1 MADMKTPQVRSELP
15 LALVETAFLASTASL
30 GWLASFYLG
39 LTPVLRLFLPIPLA
53 LATRRWGP
61 RWGWMGLATTFLLLS
76 VLMGPPRGLA
86 YICRYGLL
94 AVLLGDHWRRGTG
107 WGTTVAQGM
116 VVGTVG
122 FFGQVAILSVLLG
135 ENLWVYL
142 TNQATQVLEWLVERL
157 GILVQP
163 EVTWIRGATVVLVM
177 VNSAIY
183 TFVVQLV
190 AWALLARLTTPV
202 PPPPAWLQTWLGLD
216 A

>member
-1 MADMKTPQVRSELP
+1 MGGMSTPQVRSALP

-53 LATRRWGP
+53 LVTRRWGQ
-61 RWGWMGLATTFLLLS
+61 RWGWLGLVTTFLLLS

-86 YICRYGLL
+86 YIFRYGLL
-94 AVLLGDHWRRGTG
+94 AVLLGYHWRRGTG
-107 WGTTVAQGM
+107 WGATVVQGIA
-116 VVGTVG
+116 VGTVG
-122 FFGQVAILSVLLG
+122 FFGQIGLLSVLLG

-142 TNQATQVLEWLVERL
+142 TNQATQVLEWIVERL
-157 GILVQP
+157 GILAQP
-163 EVTWIRGATVVLVM
+163 EVTWIRVATVVLVM

-190 AWALLARLTTPV
+190 AWALLERLANPV
-202 PPPPAWLQTWLGLD
+202 PPPPTWLRAWLGIEE
-216 A
+216 